1 MRSSLLALRAAAVA
15 VTLAACTAVT
25 APAALGYDGDRG
37 GVSIEPNPA
46 EPGGRV
52 KIRVRACEGDWA
64 VARSPVFDG
73 EVRLRKGHEDP
84 RTLFGEAEIRH
95 HADPGWHEVR
105 VKCEGRDDG
114 LRGSLEIRHRD
125 HRPDPHH
132 SPVWPVHAG
141 GGAMAA
147 QVAETTRLAS
157 GSVAKKSHHGD
168 GPGLPQTVVGAVL
181 AAAATLVVAG
191 RALTLRRRRNGG

>member
-1 MRSSLLALRAAAVA
+1 MRCSLIALRAAAVA

-25 APAALGYDGDRG
+25 APAALANEGDRG
-37 GVSIEPNPA
+37 GVSVEPNPV

-52 KIRVRACEGDWA
+52 KVRVRACEGDWA
-64 VARSPVFDG
+64 VAWSPVFDS

-84 RTLFGEAEIRH
+84 RTLFGEAEIRS
-95 HADPGWHEVR
+95 HADPGRHEVR
-105 VKCEGRDDG
+105 VRCEGRDEG

-125 HRPDPHH
+125 HRPEPHH

-147 QVAETTRLAS
+147 QVAETTRLAAA
-157 GSVAKKSHHGD
+157 AKKSHHGD
-168 GPGLPQTVVGAVL
+168 GPGLPQTVLGAVL
-181 AAAATLVVAG
+181 AAAATLAAAG

>member
-1 MRSSLLALRAAAVA
+1 MRSSLLALRAATVA
-15 VTLAACTAVT
+15 VTLAACAAVT
-25 APAALGYDGDRG
+25 APAALGFEGDRG
-37 GVSIEPNPA
+37 GVSVEPNPVG
-46 EPGGRV
+46 PGERV

-64 VARSPVFDG
+64 VARSPVFDS

-105 VKCEGRDDG
+105 VRCEGRDEG
-114 LRGSLEIRHRD
+114 PRGSLEIRRGH
-125 HRPDPHH
+125 HPEPHH

-157 GSVAKKSHHGD
+157 ASAAKKSHHGD

-181 AAAATLVVAG
+181 AAAATLAVAG
-191 RALTLRRRRNGG
+191 RALALRRRRNHG